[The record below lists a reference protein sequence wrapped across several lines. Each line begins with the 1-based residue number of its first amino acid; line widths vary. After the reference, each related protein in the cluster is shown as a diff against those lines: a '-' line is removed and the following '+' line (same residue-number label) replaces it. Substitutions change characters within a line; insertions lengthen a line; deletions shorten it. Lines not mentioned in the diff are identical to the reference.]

1 MAGAGEDRAVWYAIQ
16 SYSGWEN
23 KVAESINAVS
33 EARHLGDVILE
44 IAIPTEDVTTVE
56 KAAKRDENGKL
67 VKDAFGKTIFEQV
80 KKTRNM
86 KRFPGYVFLKIVQ
99 VYDSGA
105 KKYKISDDVWQ
116 AIRRTRGVMR
126 FLGEN
131 EKDPKPLTDAEVES
145 MLAPSAPPAEEP
157 APEAALPEIAEE
169 PAQAAPKAIVKLDY
183 DIGDIVEIVDGLYAG
198 TRAEVIAIDFDS
210 GLVTVSFKFMNTTT
224 SKDYDFTD
232 VRIPEELK

>member
-23 KVAESINAVS
+23 KVAESINAVT

-56 KAAKRDENGKL
+56 QAAKRDENGKL

-80 KKTRNM
+80 KKTRNA
-86 KRFPGYVFLKIVQ
+86 KKYPGYVFLKIVQ
-99 VYDSGA
+99 VYDNGA

-131 EKDPKPLTDAEVES
+131 EKDPKPLTEAEVEA
-145 MLAPSAPPAEEP
+145 MLSTPAPAPEPAAEEP
-157 APEAALPEIAEE
+157 VPAQTEQE

-183 DIGDIVEIVDGLYAG
+183 EVGDTVEIIDGLYAG
-198 TRAEVIAIDFDS
+198 TRAKVTAIDLD
-210 GLVTVSFKFMNTTT
+210 GGYVTVSFKFMNTLT